1 MGEAAQYRSRG
12 NGRDGRRRAFRTV
25 GRLRRA
31 AVVLLASSVTLMG
44 GTGLAPAAEA
54 AGLSIAPATVTP
66 APAKAGSGTVEQ
78 ASATNSTYPAVVSLT
93 SITPSVPAP
102 NGTVTITG
110 TVRNSGSTP
119 ISSLQ
124 VGVAVG
130 SSPLE
135 GRSSITGVAQET
147 TPQPNTDANELTSPA
162 PVQLGTLAPG
172 ATTSGPFTLVI
183 RISSLNLSSDGV
195 YELDVDASGSIGG
208 DSTPQPLGIS
218 RTYLPYFTSTS
229 AKPTQVATLWPLVEQ
244 PSVQPQRF
252 SNASQ
257 ADQAVLSSDTLAS
270 DLGADGRLGQLES
283 IGAENPSVK
292 LSWVID
298 PDLVDTVNAMR
309 GHYQVVSGPAG
320 FTGPT
325 SPSCGCTTAG
335 SGSQA
340 ASTWL
345 QGLQGALTGLGPDQV
360 LALPYADPD
369 LASLAHNRSDIAP
382 LSSLLT
388 AASSQSSLDL
398 LQTSADH
405 SVAWPY
411 QGYLDSSV
419 VSLTRKLH
427 DTMIVANSDS
437 LPSPDLTKSTPNAAR
452 SLGDGSTAVV
462 ADSAISDIFSGNLST
477 QSAQTMA
484 EQRFLAET
492 LEITEE
498 LPNQQRSILIEPP
511 RDMAP
516 STADT
521 LMHALVAAQS
531 GRWIKTA
538 SFGTVAAA
546 TPTPGAGTSPAPYPS
561 SLRTTELP
569 TLPDVMGVQSDLDEL
584 TKILAPPN
592 PYQGPFD
599 AAILRSI
606 STQWRDQVTAGSTYQ
621 YNTESY
627 LSSLLTSV
635 RILQPTGLALPGS
648 NTATVPITV
657 ENNLPQA
664 IDNLEVV
671 LTSARPYS
679 LKVEGTGSKPVSASG
694 NTKPSFKFQV
704 KAEVNGPVT
713 LTARLWTVVDGVPEP
728 YLDSEPISFVVNV
741 TQVSDGVIA
750 VIAGG
755 FLLLVLAGLRLYWK
769 RKQDAAAAELPDPDP
784 ESDPSGQEAGAA
796 AEPPADTPDE
806 DGAPAAREP
815 DPKQPGRHDQEN
827 GLQSQS

>member
-12 NGRDGRRRAFRTV
+12 NGRSGRRRPFGAA
-25 GRLRRA
+25 GHLRRA
-31 AVVLLASSVTLMG
+31 AVVLLASSITLMG

-54 AGLSIAPATVTP
+54 AQLSIGPANMTP
-66 APAKAGSGTVEQ
+66 APAKAASGTVEQ
-78 ASATNSTYPAVVSLT
+78 ASATDSTYPAVVSLT
-93 SITPSVPAP
+93 SITPAVPVQ

-110 TVRNSGSTP
+110 TVRNSGTSP

-135 GRSSITGVAQET
+135 GRSSIAAVAQET
-147 TPQPNTDANELTSPA
+147 TPQPSTDANVLSSPA
-162 PVQLGTLAPG
+162 PAQLGTLAPG
-172 ATTSGPFTLVI
+172 ATTSGPFRLVI
-183 RISSLNLSSDGV
+183 QISSLNLSSDGV
-195 YELDVDASGSIGG
+195 YELDVDASGTVGG
-208 DSTPQPLGIS
+208 DPSQPLGVS
-218 RTYLPYFTSTS
+218 RTYLPYFTSNS

-244 PSVQPQRF
+244 PSLQPQRF
-252 SNASQ
+252 SNATQ
-257 ADQAVLSSDTLAS
+257 ADQAVLSSDALAS
-270 DLGADGRLGQLES
+270 DLGPEGRLGQLETT
-283 IGAENPSVK
+283 GADNPSVK

-309 GHYQVVSGPAG
+309 GHYQVASNTAG
-320 FTGPT
+320 SSGPT

-335 SGSQA
+335 TGSQA

-382 LSSLLT
+382 LSNLLT
-388 AASSQSSLDL
+388 AASSESSLDL
-398 LQTSADH
+398 LQTSANH

-419 VSLTRKLH
+419 VSLARKLH

-437 LPSPDLTKSTPNAAR
+437 LPSPDLTKYTPNAAR
-452 SLGDGSTAVV
+452 SLGDGTTAVV
-462 ADSAISDIFSGNLST
+462 ADSTISDIFSGNLST
-477 QSAQTMA
+477 KSAQTMA

-521 LMHALVAAQS
+521 LMSSLVAAQS

-546 TPTPGAGTSPAPYPS
+546 APTPGAGTSPAPYPS

-584 TKILAPPN
+584 TKILTPPN

-606 STQWRDQVTAGSTYQ
+606 STQWRDQVQAGSTYQ
-621 YNTESY
+621 ANTESY

-635 RILQPTGLALPGS
+635 RILQPNGLALPGS

-664 IDNLEVV
+664 VGNLEVV

-679 LKVEGTGSKPVSASG
+679 LKVEGSGSKPVSASG

-728 YLDSEPISFVVNV
+728 YLDSAPISFVVNV

-769 RKQDAAAAELPDPDP
+769 RKQDAAAAALPDPDSEADPAGQGAEASP
-784 ESDPSGQEAGAA
+784 E
-796 AEPPADTPDE
+796 TPGDAPEE
-806 DGAPAAREP
+806 DGAPAAPEP
-815 DPKQPGRHDQEN
+815 DPKQPGHHDQEN